1 MIRPKPLLT
10 LKIPSQLRQLILIV
24 VSLLVFSSYAQQSII
39 EGRIIDENGQPVPAV
54 NVIVKSDRTIGT
66 ISNSNGYFTLE
77 IAEGRYDL
85 IFSHVQFG
93 THELSDIPTGVS
105 DFIVTLKPEVRQLE
119 DVEVEGF
126 RERDAIDPATKIDAR
141 SAQNLPSAFGD
152 FSKVL
157 LTLPGVAGNNEL
169 SSAYNVRGGNFD
181 ENLVYVNDIPVYRP
195 FLANAG
201 RQEGLSFVNPDLV
214 GDISFYAGGWEA
226 KYGDKLSSSL
236 NIDYK
241 EPESLEG
248 QLDFGLLGG
257 RAYIGNRINDNVQY
271 SFGARHRDSRYLL
284 NTLETQGEYLPS
296 YTDAQA
302 FFTFDLTGRQSQ
314 QINRTKLNWLLAY
327 GRNRYLTLPVSQTT
341 DFGSA
346 TENLRI
352 QTAFEGREMLD
363 YDTYQSGFNLSH
375 RWSDRFLSRW
385 IVSGVYTSERENYTV
400 EGAYRICDIDNNP
413 GSNSF
418 NECVVVRGVGTNYTY
433 GRNRLEAQIYNAEWR
448 NEYLLSDWSI
458 LEAGIGLNR
467 NIIDDELNEYAFLD
481 SAGIIVNPFDDS
493 TDLLFSA
500 FNELSLNTTSVTGY
514 LQATIFSKDSMHA
527 VNAGVRFNHLDYN
540 GELLTSPRLI
550 YRFKPKW
557 EKETSF
563 RLSVGKYS
571 QPPFYRELRDLAGE
585 IREDVEAQQSIHI
598 IGAMERIFS
607 WWNRPFLFSTEVY
620 YKSLDNVI
628 AYDIDN
634 VRLRY
639 FANNDARARAYGF
652 DFRINGEFIPG
663 TQSWFSLGILNTQED
678 IAEDDKGF
686 IRRPSDQRVNL
697 AFYFEDHLP
706 NDPSMR
712 VYVNSV
718 FGSGFPLGPP
728 NEINAR
734 NIFSGDEYYRVDM
747 GASKSFELT
756 NHKYLKTLWLRLEV
770 LNVLGADNTL
780 SYSWIQDVTGT
791 QLAIPNSLSARFLN
805 FRISADF

>member
-1 MIRPKPLLT
+1 MTQSKPLPT
-10 LKIPSQLRQLILIV
+10 LKIRNQLRQLVFAFVWLLSS
-24 VSLLVFSSYAQQSII
+24 SLYAQQGII
-39 EGRIIDENGQPVPAV
+39 EGSIVDENGDPVPAV
-54 NVIVKSDRTIGT
+54 NILIKSDRSIGT
-66 ISNSNGYFTLE
+66 ISNASGYFLLE
-77 IAEGRYDL
+77 LPVGTYDL
-85 IFSHVQFG
+85 IFSHVQYG
-93 THELSDIPTGVS
+93 AYELSDIPTGVS
-105 DFIVTLKPEVRQLE
+105 DFIVTLKPQATQLD
-119 DVEVEGF
+119 DVQVEGQ
-126 RERDAIDPATKIDAR
+126 RERDAIDPATRIDPK

-214 GDISFYAGGWEA
+214 GDISFYAGGWEP

-248 QLDFGLLGG
+248 QINFGLLGG
-257 RAYIGNRINDNVQY
+257 TAYIGNRVNDKIQY
-271 SFGARHRDSRYLL
+271 LFGARHRDSRYLL
-284 NTLETQGEYLPS
+284 NTLETDGQYLPS

-302 FFTFDLTGRQSQ
+302 FLTFDLSGKSSE
-314 QINRTKLNWLLAY
+314 QINRTKLNWLMAY
-327 GRNRYLTLPVSQTT
+327 GRNRYLTLPESQTT
-341 DFGSA
+341 EFGSVSQ
-346 TENLRI
+346 NLRV
-352 QTAFEGREMLD
+352 QTAFVGREQLD

-375 RWSDRFLSRW
+375 RWSNRFLSRW
-385 IVSGVYTSERENYTV
+385 IVSGVYTSERENYNV
-400 EGAYRICDIDNNP
+400 EGAYRICDVDNNP

-418 NECVVVRGVGTNYTY
+418 NECVVVRGIGTNFNY
-433 GRNRLEAQIYNAEWR
+433 GRNRLEAQIYNTEWR
-448 NEYLLSDWSI
+448 NEYLLSDWSV
-458 LEAGIGLNR
+458 LEAGVGFNR
-467 NIIDDELNEYAFLD
+467 NIIEDELNEYSFLD
-481 SAGIIVNPFDDS
+481 SAGFVNVNESIFN
-493 TDLLFSA
+493 DLDITT
-500 FNELSLNTTSVTGY
+500 NTITAY

-527 VNAGVRFNHLDYN
+527 VNAGGRVNHMDYN
-540 GELLTSPRLI
+540 GELLISPRLI

-557 EKETSF
+557 ERETSF
-563 RLSVGKYS
+563 RLSIGKYS
-571 QPPFYRELRDLAGE
+571 QPPFYRELRDQSGN
-585 IREDVEAQQSIHI
+585 IRSDIEAQQSLHI
-598 IGAMERIFS
+598 IGAMERVLS

-620 YKSLDNVI
+620 YKTLDNVI

-639 FANNDARARAYGF
+639 FANNDASARAYGF

-686 IRRPSDQRVNL
+686 IRRPTDQRINL

-734 NIFSGDEYYRVDM
+734 NIFSGDEYYRIDI
-747 GASKSFELT
+747 GLSKSFQLS
-756 NHKYLKTLWLRLEV
+756 NHKYLKILWLRAEV

-780 SYSWIQDVTGT
+780 SYSWIQDVTGA

>member
-1 MIRPKPLLT
+1 MRTLALLLFLGFTIPL
-10 LKIPSQLRQLILIV
+10 I
-24 VSLLVFSSYAQQSII
+24 AQNGVI
-39 EGRIIDENGQPVPAV
+39 EGRIVDELGEPIPAV
-54 NVIVKSDRTIGT
+54 NVILKSDRTKGT
-66 ISNSNGYFTLE
+66 ISNVDGYFLLE
-77 IAEGRYDL
+77 LAPGTYDL
-85 IFSHVQFG
+85 IFSHVQYG
-93 THELSDIPTGVS
+93 AYELSDIPTGVS
-105 DFIVTLKPEVRQLE
+105 DFIITMKPGATQLD
-119 DVEVEGF
+119 DVEVEGD
-126 RERDAIDPATKIDAR
+126 RERDAIDPATRIDPK
-141 SAQNLPSAFGD
+141 SAKNLPSAFGD

-214 GDISFYAGGWEA
+214 GDIDFYAGGWES

-248 QLDFGLLGG
+248 QINFGLLGG
-257 RAYIGNRINDNVQY
+257 SAYIGNRINDDIQY
-271 SFGARHRDSRYLL
+271 LFGARHRDSRYLL
-284 NTLETQGEYLPS
+284 NTLETQGQYLPTYS
-296 YTDAQA
+296 DIQG
-302 FFTFDLTGRQSQ
+302 FFTFDLTGKGSD
-314 QINRTKLNWLLAY
+314 QINRTKLNWLLSY
-327 GRNRYLTLPVSQTT
+327 GRNRYLTLPESQTT
-341 DFGSA
+341 DFGSVSQ
-346 TENLRI
+346 NLRI
-352 QTAFEGREMLD
+352 QTAFDGREELD

-375 RWSDRFLSRW
+375 RWSNRFLSRW
-385 IVSGVYTSERENYTV
+385 IVSGVYTSERENYNV

-418 NECVVVRGVGTNYTY
+418 NDCVVIRGIGTNFNY

-448 NEYLLSDWSI
+448 NEYLLSDWAI
-458 LEAGIGLNR
+458 LEGGIGLNK

-481 SAGIIVNPFDDS
+481 SAGFVSLNES
-493 TDLLFSA
+493 T
-500 FNELSLNTTSVTGY
+500 FNELDLETTIITGY
-514 LQATIFSKDSMHA
+514 LQSTIFSKDSMHA
-527 VNAGVRFNHLDYN
+527 VNVGTRINHMDYN
-540 GELLTSPRLI
+540 GETLLSPRII
-550 YRFKPKW
+550 YRFKPNW

-563 RLSVGKYS
+563 RFSVGKYS
-571 QPPFYRELRDLAGE
+571 QPPFYRELRDRNGD
-585 IREDVEAQQSIHI
+585 IQEDVEAQQSIHL
-598 IGAMERIFS
+598 IGAMERIIT
-607 WWNRPFLFSTEVY
+607 WWNRPFLFSVEGY
-620 YKSLDNVI
+620 YKHMDNVI

-639 FANNDARARAYGF
+639 FANNDAEAYAYGF

-678 IAEDDKGF
+678 ITEDEKGF
-686 IRRPSDQRVNL
+686 IRRPTDQRINL

-706 NDPSMR
+706 NDPTMR

-718 FGSGFPLGPP
+718 FGSGYPLGPP

-734 NIFSGDEYYRVDM
+734 NIFSGDEYYRVDI
-747 GASKSFELT
+747 GLSKSFELG
-756 NHKYLKTLWLRLEV
+756 NNKYLKTLWLRAEV

-780 SYSWIQDVTGT
+780 SYSWIQDVTGA

-805 FRISADF
+805 FKISADF

>member
-1 MIRPKPLLT
+1 MR
-10 LKIPSQLRQLILIV
+10 SLISLFLICLSA
-24 VSLLVFSSYAQQSII
+24 SLLAQQAII
-39 EGRIIDENGQPVPAV
+39 EGRIVDEEGEPIPAV
-54 NVIVKSDRTIGT
+54 NVILKSDRSKGT
-66 ISNSNGYFTLE
+66 ISNIDGYFLIELAPGT
-77 IAEGRYDL
+77 YDL
-85 IFSHVQFG
+85 IFSHVQYG
-93 THELSDIPTGVS
+93 VHELSGIPTGVS
-105 DFIVTLKPEVRQLE
+105 DFIVTMKPEARQLD
-119 DVEVEGF
+119 DVQVEGN
-126 RERDAIDPATKIDAR
+126 RERDAIDPATRIDPK
-141 SAQNLPSAFGD
+141 SAKNLPSAFGD
-152 FSKVL
+152 FNKVL

-201 RQEGLSFVNPDLV
+201 RQEGLSFINPDLV
-214 GDISFYAGGWEA
+214 GDINFYAGGWES

-248 QLDFGLLGG
+248 QLNGGLLGG
-257 RAYIGNRINDNVQY
+257 SAYIGNRISDDVQFL
-271 SFGARHRDSRYLL
+271 FGARHRDSRYLL
-284 NTLETQGEYLPS
+284 NTLETDGQYLPT

-302 FFTFDLTGRQSQ
+302 FFTFDLTGKNSKQF
-314 QINRTKLNWLLAY
+314 NRTKLNWLLAY
-327 GRNRYLTLPVSQTT
+327 GRNRYLTLPASQTT
-341 DFGSA
+341 EFGSVSQ
-346 TENLRI
+346 NLRI
-352 QTAFEGREMLD
+352 QTAFDGREELD

-375 RWSDRFLSRW
+375 RWSDKFLSRW
-385 IVSGVYTSERENYTV
+385 IGSAVHTSERENYNV
-400 EGAYRICDIDNNP
+400 EGAYRICDVDNNP

-418 NECVVVRGVGTNYTY
+418 NECVVVRGIGTNFNY

-458 LEAGIGLNR
+458 LEGGIGFAR
-467 NIIDDELNEYAFLD
+467 NVISDELNEYAFLD
-481 SAGIIVNPFDDS
+481 SAGFVNLNES
-493 TDLLFSA
+493 TFNALDLTT
-500 FNELSLNTTSVTGY
+500 NTISGY

-527 VNAGVRFNHLDYN
+527 VNFGGRINHMDYN
-540 GELLTSPRLI
+540 GETLFSPRVI
-550 YRFKPKW
+550 YRYKPRW

-563 RLSVGKYS
+563 RFSIGKYS
-571 QPPFYRELRDLAGE
+571 QPPFYRELRDRSGD
-585 IREDVEAQQSIHI
+585 IRENVKAQQSIHV
-598 IGAMERIFS
+598 IGAMERMLT

-620 YKSLDNVI
+620 YKSLKNVV

-639 FANNDARARAYGF
+639 FANNDAQAFAYGF

-686 IRRPSDQRVNL
+686 IRRPSDQRINL
-697 AFYFEDHLP
+697 AFFFEDHLP
-706 NDPSMR
+706 NDPTMR

-718 FGSGFPLGPP
+718 FGSGYPLGPP

-734 NIFSGDEYYRVDM
+734 NIFSGDEYYRVDL
-747 GASKSFELT
+747 GLSKSFELT
-756 NHKYLKTLWLRLEV
+756 NHKYLKTFWLRAEV

-780 SYSWIQDVTGT
+780 SYSWIQDVTGA

>member
-1 MIRPKPLLT
+1 MIQPKPLQI
-10 LKIPSQLRQLILIV
+10 LKIHKQLRKV
-24 VSLLVFSSYAQQSII
+24 VFSILTFIAFFSFAQQDII
-39 EGRIIDENGQPVPAV
+39 EGRVVDENGDPIPAV
-54 NVIVKSDRTIGT
+54 NVLVKSDQTKGT
-66 ISNSNGYFTLE
+66 ISNAEGYFVLE
-77 IAEGRYDL
+77 LETGRYDL
-85 IFSHVQFG
+85 VFSHVQYG
-93 THELSDIPTGVS
+93 AYELSDIPTGVS
-105 DFIVTLKPEVRQLE
+105 DFTVTMKPQATQLD
-119 DVEVEGF
+119 DVQVEGQ
-126 RERDAIDPATKIDAR
+126 RDQDAIDPATRIDAK
-141 SAQNLPSAFGD
+141 SAKNLPSAFGD

-214 GDISFYAGGWEA
+214 GDISFYAGGWES

-248 QLDFGLLGG
+248 QLNFGLLGG
-257 RAYIGNRINDNVQY
+257 SAYIGNRINDDIQY
-271 SFGARHRDSRYLL
+271 VFGARHRDSRYLL
-284 NTLETQGEYLPS
+284 NTLETDGQYLPS

-302 FFTFDLTGRQSQ
+302 FFTFDLTGKASQ
-314 QINRTKLNWLLAY
+314 QINRTKLNWLMSY

-341 DFGSA
+341 EFGSA
-346 TENLRI
+346 TQNLRI

-375 RWSDRFLSRW
+375 RWSNKFLSRW
-385 IVSGVYTSERENYTV
+385 IFSGVYTAEREDYTV
-400 EGAYRICDIDNNP
+400 EGAYRICDVDNNP

-418 NECVVVRGVGTNYTY
+418 NECVVVRGIGTNFNY
-433 GRNRLEAQIYNAEWR
+433 GRNKLEAQIYNAEWR
-448 NEYLLSDWSI
+448 NEYLLSDWSV

-467 NIIDDELNEYAFLD
+467 NIIDDELNEYSFLD
-481 SAGIIVNPFDDS
+481 SAGFVTLNES
-493 TDLLFSA
+493 T
-500 FNELSLNTTSVTGY
+500 FNQLNLNTTTITGY
-514 LQATIFSKDSMHA
+514 LQTTIFSKDSMHA
-527 VNAGVRFNHLDYN
+527 VNVGARLNHLDYN
-540 GELLTSPRLI
+540 GELLFSPRLI
-550 YRFKPKW
+550 YRFKPDW
-557 EKETSF
+557 ERETSF
-563 RLSVGKYS
+563 RLSIGKYS
-571 QPPFYRELRDLAGE
+571 QPPFYRELRDQTGQ
-585 IREDVEAQQSIHI
+585 IRENVEAQQSIHI
-598 IGAMERIFS
+598 IGAMERVLS

-620 YKSLDNVI
+620 YKSMDNIV

-639 FANNDARARAYGF
+639 FANNDASAFAYGF

-678 IAEDDKGF
+678 IAEDDKEF
-686 IRRPSDQRVNL
+686 IRRPTDQRINL

-706 NDPSMR
+706 NDPTMR
-712 VYVNSV
+712 VYVNTV
-718 FGSGFPLGPP
+718 FGSGYPLGPP

-734 NIFSGDEYYRVDM
+734 NIFSGDEYYRVDL
-747 GASKSFELT
+747 GLSKSFELR
-756 NHKYLKTLWLRLEV
+756 NHKYLKTLWLRAEV

-780 SYSWIQDVTGT
+780 SYSWIQDITGS

-805 FRISADF
+805 FKLAADF

>member
-1 MIRPKPLLT
+1 MILPRPLQISKTPDQ
-10 LKIPSQLRQLILIV
+10 LKHLIFLILV
-24 VSLLVFSSYAQQSII
+24 LSNVSLFAQQDII
-39 EGRIIDENGQPVPAV
+39 EGRIVDDQGEPIPAV

-66 ISNSNGYFTLE
+66 ISNANGYFILE
-77 IAEGRYDL
+77 INSGTYDL
-85 IFSHVQFG
+85 IFSHVQYG
-93 THELSDIPTGVS
+93 MHELSDIPTGIS
-105 DFIVTLKPEVRQLE
+105 DFIVTMKPEATQLE
-119 DVEVEGF
+119 DVQVEGQ
-126 RERDAIDPATKIDAR
+126 RAKDAIDPATRLDPK

-152 FSKVL
+152 FNKVL

-201 RQEGLSFVNPDLV
+201 RQEGLSFINPDLV
-214 GDISFYAGGWEA
+214 GDINFYAGGWES

-248 QLDFGLLGG
+248 QINFGLLGG
-257 RAYIGNRINDNVQY
+257 TAFIGNRVDDNIQY
-271 SFGARHRDSRYLL
+271 LFGARHRDSRYLL
-284 NTLETQGEYLPS
+284 NTLETEGQYLPS

-302 FFTFDLTGRQSQ
+302 FFTFDLSGKNSQ

-327 GRNRYLTLPVSQTT
+327 GRNRYLTLPESQTT
-341 DFGSA
+341 EFGSVSQ
-346 TENLRI
+346 NLRV
-352 QTAFEGREMLD
+352 QTAFEGRERLD

-375 RWSDRFLSRW
+375 RWSNKFLSRW
-385 IVSGVYTSERENYTV
+385 IFSGVYTSERENYNV
-400 EGAYRICDIDNNP
+400 EGAYRICDVDNNP

-418 NECVVVRGVGTNYTY
+418 NECVVVRGIGTNFNY
-433 GRNRLEAQIYNAEWR
+433 GRNRLEAQIYNTEWR

-458 LEAGIGLNR
+458 LEAGIGYNR
-467 NIIDDELNEYAFLD
+467 NIINDELNEYSFLD
-481 SAGIIVNPFDDS
+481 SAGFVSINES
-493 TDLLFSA
+493 T
-500 FNELSLNTTSVTGY
+500 FNELDLNTTSLTGY
-514 LQATIFSKDSMHA
+514 LQTTIFTKDSMHA
-527 VNAGVRFNHLDYN
+527 VNVGIRLNHLDYN
-540 GELLTSPRLI
+540 GELLFSPRLI
-550 YRFKPKW
+550 YRFKPNW
-557 EKETSF
+557 DRETSF
-563 RLSVGKYS
+563 RVSVGKYS
-571 QPPFYRELRDLAGE
+571 QPPFYRELRDQTGAL
-585 IREDVEAQQSIHI
+585 RDNVEAQQSLHI
-598 IGAMERIFS
+598 IGAMERVLS

-639 FANNDARARAYGF
+639 FANNDAKAIAYGF

-678 IAEDDKGF
+678 IAEDEKGF
-686 IRRPSDQRVNL
+686 IRRPSDQRINL

-712 VYVNSV
+712 VYVNTV
-718 FGSGFPLGPP
+718 FGSGYPLGPP

-734 NIFSGDEYYRVDM
+734 NIFSGDEYYRVDI
-747 GASKSFELT
+747 GLSKSFKLS
-756 NHKYLKTLWLRLEV
+756 NHKYLRTLWLRAEV

-780 SYSWIQDVTGT
+780 SYSWIQDVTGA